1 LLTSLTTSP
10 PRLWATKMSGR
21 LGYEVRRWLPAM
33 YKHSLRHFFA
43 VFRDRSTNFQNARI
57 CSPESLDS
65 VEHLRVITPCD
76 YPSSFDFIFQEITRP
91 ADLALGPCFDLV
103 APKTMYKYYATR
115 SIFSIELSHR
125 CWLNLLYLCCI
136 AWID

>member
-1 LLTSLTTSP
+1 MKLEGGFQRCISTHYDISSQSSEIVQQIFRMREYALL
-10 PRLWATKMSGR
+10 R
-21 LGYEVRRWLPAM
+21 
-33 YKHSLRHFFA
+33 
-43 VFRDRSTNFQNARI
+43 
-57 CSPESLDS
+57 CSLDS